1 MLRKRTRKASLASE
15 VLFDDNQ
22 HGKESQHEVAD
33 EEFEEAK
40 PLAEELIDTL
50 IDLLFFADF
59 TLPRPPT
66 GKNKVT
72 YAIWQSGVG
81 CNTPVG
87 TSKEFESNRCEV
99 LRLLLTLTSKVYSL
113 NSIPRQLKLLTKS

>member
-1 MLRKRTRKASLASE
+1 LAGE
-15 VLFDDNQ
+15 VLFDDSQ
-22 HGKESQHEVAD
+22 HGEGRQQAAEG
-33 EEFEEAK
+33 EFEDAK

-66 GKNKVT
+66 GRNKVT

-87 TSKEFESNRCEV
+87 TSKEFESNRCEI
-99 LRLLLTLTSKVYSL
+99 LRLLLTLTSKVYYLHSYIRIC
-113 NSIPRQLKLLTKS
+113 SC